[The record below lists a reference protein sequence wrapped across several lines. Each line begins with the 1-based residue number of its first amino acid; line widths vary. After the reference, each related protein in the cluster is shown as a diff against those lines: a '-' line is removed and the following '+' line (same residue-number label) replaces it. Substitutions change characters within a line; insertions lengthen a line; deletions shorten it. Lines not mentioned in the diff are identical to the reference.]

1 MQRRFFL
8 TFVFSFLLVLTTQN
22 GQAQSA
28 QEKAIDDL
36 IAQNKLSE
44 AMKSIESGLSKDAK
58 SVELLARKSRVTAL
72 KADSVSSE
80 EEKIKL
86 YEEAEKIASQAVE
99 ANSSSAEGYLRR
111 AAAKGKLGLYKG
123 ILESRSL
130 VLDVRKD
137 AKKAIELAPA
147 GSYNKALASYIL
159 GRVHLK
165 LAEKP
170 KVMRIP
176 LGLGWASKK
185 KGAELIKEAVTLAP
199 QSIPFHLDYAK
210 WLIAND
216 KKDEAKT
223 VLGKIAT
230 FPIFDPPD
238 VGHKAT
244 AKKLLSGL

>member
-1 MQRRFFL
+1 MHRRFFL
-8 TFVFSFLLVLTTQN
+8 ITLVSFFVFSLSVNTF
-22 GQAQSA
+22 AQSA
-28 QEKAIDDL
+28 EAKAIDGL
-36 IAQNKLSE
+36 IAQNKLAE
-44 AMKSIESGLSKDAK
+44 ALKSIDAGLAKNAK

-72 KADSVSSE
+72 KADGVSSDE
-80 EEKIKL
+80 AKVKL

-99 ANSSSAEGYLRR
+99 ANGNSAEGYLRR

-130 VLDVRKD
+130 ILDVRKD
-137 AKKAIELAPA
+137 AKKAIELAA
-147 GSYNKALASYIL
+147 SGSYDKALASYIL

-185 KGAELIKEAVTLAP
+185 KGAELLKTAVGLAP
-199 QSIPFHLDYAK
+199 QSIPFNLDYAK

-216 KKDEAKT
+216 KKGEAKA
-223 VLGKIAT
+223 VLGKIAG
-230 FPIFDPPD
+230 FPVYDPPD

-244 AKKLLSGL
+244 AKKLLTEL